1 MDYRLKIKEI
11 VDNLLTYLF
20 LDRYFDINIDIKE
33 FDNRF
38 EIVVTISSLDED
50 DRYEMLHILKHAANL
65 DEIDYHDNLLYQIG
79 LFIDDAR
86 METTDEETKITL
98 TKNI

>member
-11 VDNLLTYLF
+11 IDNLLTYFF
-20 LDRYFDINIDIKE
+20 LDRYFDINIDVKE

-38 EIVVTISSLDED
+38 EIIVSISSLDED
-50 DRYEMLHILKHAANL
+50 DRHEMLHILKHAANL
-65 DEIDYHDNLLYQIG
+65 DEIDYKDNLLYQVG

-98 TKNI
+98 TKNL